1 MEKTSD
7 KPINILFCGVG
18 GQGVLTA
25 SEICGTAAMM
35 AGFHIK
41 KSEVKG
47 MSQRGGSV
55 DSHVRFGRK
64 VFSPLIP
71 KGEADFL
78 VPFNADEAIPLKDY
92 LKKKDGLDLTPLLLR
107 AEEKGIDKKFI
118 NTFMLGCLS
127 AFLTISTEKW
137 LSALFAIFKR
147 AQEENKSIFIEGLNE
162 GKQYDIQ
169 RKI

>member
-1 MEKTSD
+1 MAK
-7 KPINILFCGVG
+7 KAPAVYNILFCGVG

-25 SEICGTAAMM
+25 SEICGTAAML
-35 AGFHIK
+35 AGYHIK

-78 VPFNADEAIPLKDY
+78 VPFNIEEGIPLKIY
-92 LKKKDGLDLTPLLLR
+92 LKKGGLDLSPVLAHAL
-107 AEEKGIDKKFI
+107 EKITDKRFV
-118 NTFMLGCLS
+118 NTYMLGVLS
-127 AFLTISTEKW
+127 AFLPIEAGHW
-137 LSALFAIFKR
+137 LTALTRIFKR
-147 AQEENKSIFIEGLNE
+147 AQEENRTVFTQGFNE
-162 GKQYDIQ
+162 GKLYDIQ
-169 RKI
+169 RKV